1 MDLPSAGQLA
11 ERLMREHAL
20 LPGPTQPRTRKHWT
34 FGFNNRKRCLG
45 LCRFD
50 AKRIELSAAF
60 VQRNDEPAVRDTVLH
75 EIAHALA
82 GPKAGHGQAWKDAC
96 VRIGAKP
103 ERLDREAD
111 MPAGRW
117 RAACPGCGHEHTR
130 HRRPARGARYH
141 CRACGP
147 GRGPLVFA
155 VAEGRSGGMQSDEG
169 EE

>member
-1 MDLPSAGQLA
+1 MDLPSAGRLA
-11 ERLMREHAL
+11 EALMREHAL
-20 LPGPTQPRTRKHWT
+20 LPPEGQPRGPGHWS

-60 VQRNDEPAVRDTVLH
+60 VQRNGEDAVRDTVLH
-75 EIAHALA
+75 EVAHALA
-82 GPKAGHGQAWKDAC
+82 GARAGHGAAWKAAC
-96 VRIGAKP
+96 VRIGARP

-117 RAACPGCGHEHTR
+117 RAVCPGCGHEHTR
-130 HRRPARGARYH
+130 HRRPAQASRYH

-147 GRGPLVFA
+147 VRGPLSFA
-155 VAEGRSGGMQSDEG
+155 VRAGSK
-169 EE
+169 

>member
-1 MDLPSAGQLA
+1 MDLPSSGQLA
-11 ERLMREHAL
+11 ERLMREHGL
-20 LPGPTQPRTRKHWT
+20 LPGAGQPRTRKHWT

-82 GPKAGHGQAWKDAC
+82 GARAGHGQAWRDAC
-96 VRIGAKP
+96 VRVGAKP

-111 MPAGRW
+111 MPEGRW
-117 RAACPGCGHEHTR
+117 RAVCPGCGQVHTR

-141 CRACGP
+141 CRACGAA
-147 GRGPLVFA
+147 RGPLVFA
-155 VAEGRSGGMQSDEG
+155 AGAP
-169 EE
+169 